1 MGRLLSN
8 SHGCTQLSG
17 QLRLRLAEGDIS
29 ELGGPCRDQAWLS
42 GSLVTFLPGH
52 RRVQRER
59 LDVRLTN
66 VRPWMLTL
74 QCLASQ

>member
-1 MGRLLSN
+1 MGKLLSN

-17 QLRLRLAEGDIS
+17 QLWLRLAEGDIS
-29 ELGGPCRDQAWLS
+29 GLGGPCRDQAWLS

-52 RRVQRER
+52 RRAQREH
-59 LDVRLTN
+59 LDVGLKDIRH
-66 VRPWMLTL
+66 WMLTL